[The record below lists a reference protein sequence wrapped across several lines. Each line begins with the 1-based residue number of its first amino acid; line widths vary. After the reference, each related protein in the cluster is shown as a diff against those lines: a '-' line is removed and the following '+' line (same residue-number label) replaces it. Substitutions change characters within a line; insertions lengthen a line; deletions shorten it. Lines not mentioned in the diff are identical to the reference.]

1 MGIKLYCDNPQC
13 GKVIEDEKITYDEER
28 GEIYHVGGCGIEATA
43 IRSVRAGNIEIQNV
57 DYISL
62 EKALILLKQGKLKQS
77 EKLEEKVKH

>member
-1 MGIKLYCDNPQC
+1 MEMKLYCDNPEC
-13 GKVIEDEKITYDEER
+13 SKVIEDEKIVYDEEHR
-28 GEIYHVGGCGIEATA
+28 EIYHVGECGIKATA
-43 IRSVRAGNIEIQNV
+43 YRSLKSGNPEIQNV

>member
-1 MGIKLYCDNPQC
+1 MEMKLYCDNPQC

-28 GEIYHVGGCGIEATA
+28 GEIYHVGECGIEANA
-43 IRSVRAGNIEIQNV
+43 IRSVRSENIEIQNV